1 MAAEAPEIRVIV
13 VFALPDQQHQVELD
27 CVQGT
32 TLGEAVTLSGLA
44 GLLEHHA
51 DLEYGVFGFRQPL
64 DYVLTNGDR
73 VEVYRPLEMSP
84 TEARRLRAA
93 SRNN

>member
-1 MAAEAPEIRVIV
+1 MAAEATQIRISV
-13 VFALPDQQHQVELD
+13 VFALPDQQHQVELT
-27 CVQGT
+27 CEQGT
-32 TLGEAVTLSGLA
+32 TLGDAVALSGLA
-44 GLLEHHA
+44 GELEKFP
-51 DLEYGVFGFRQPL
+51 DLEYGIYGFRQPL
-64 DYVLTNGDR
+64 DYVLTDCDR